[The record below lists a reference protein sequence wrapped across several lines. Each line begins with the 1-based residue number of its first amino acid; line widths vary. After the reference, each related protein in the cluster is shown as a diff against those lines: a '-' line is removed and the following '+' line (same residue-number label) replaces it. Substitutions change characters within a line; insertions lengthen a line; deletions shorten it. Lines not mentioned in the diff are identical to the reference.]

1 MPIRLP
7 NTRGRTETQYSG
19 SVLDPTQV
27 AQGIDADP
35 AEYLEIGAEGEPAQV
50 HGEHFRG
57 LLRGMGVLSP
67 RPSRPKSGMKT
78 SNSTFVTRVNTSS
91 DLGKL
96 LAQRTEPITLTFVLA
111 SKTLMWYANIG
122 PRIREPVARVT
133 FSTAPTCI
141 DVNQFTRSAE
151 RLDVIVG
158 FNSGDLI
165 WIDPVSLRY
174 SRINK
179 GGTLSASGVRQVRW
193 LPRSESLFLSAHM
206 DGSVFVMDR
215 DREDTAASSQR
226 PDPDARWDYNRSLFV
241 SHPQDVLGEE
251 GAATGGWW
259 PSKGKDGAS
268 GQMNPVSYW
277 RVSKRAVTD
286 FAFSPTNTQVA
297 ITAED
302 GILRIVDVDSET
314 YVAPLTQP
322 RPLLRLLLW
331 WLYVC
336 SLVARRPPRAD
347 RRSGRPTDALG
358 APRGAHR
365 RTRAG
370 SPLVCHR
377 CGV

>member
-1 MPIRLP
+1 MVR
-7 NTRGRTETQYSG
+7 Q
-19 SVLDPTQV
+19 
-27 AQGIDADP
+27 
-35 AEYLEIGAEGEPAQV
+35 
-50 HGEHFRG
+50 H
-57 LLRGMGVLSP
+57 
-67 RPSRPKSGMKT
+67 
-78 SNSTFVTRVNTSS
+78 
-91 DLGKL
+91 
-96 LAQRTEPITLTFVLA
+96 
-111 SKTLMWYANIG
+111 